1 MPSAPVAPP
10 SVWRRRVQVV
20 LPHGLTALLFV
31 ALALWLTFPL
41 VLTPHSH
48 VVGGGP
54 GDNLCFLWNTW
65 WFRRQLLEQAS
76 LGFWSDAI
84 FAPQGT
90 SLVLHTHTFLQAA
103 ISAVVLPWARATV
116 AHNVMLLI
124 GLAANGWAVYALCF
138 HYSRRV
144 VASLAGGLTFAWCA
158 YVSVHLLGHVNLV
171 HAWVIALFALALGR
185 FMERPSTRRAV
196 MVGGALAAAAYS
208 DYYHALYCVIFL
220 LITLLSSS
228 LTLGFTRRHGA
239 WRRAALTSLT
249 LAAVLTL
256 CGVVVAASGG
266 TEVTLG
272 SIRISIRSTRNIVA
286 AVGLLLL
293 AAASMRY
300 AVQRS
305 WVWRVG
311 TPRPSRQ
318 QWLAGAAIAGVL
330 LAPLAYSAVEL
341 FLRGDYVSPRE
352 LWRSSPSGIDASTL
366 VLGPPGHLVSGHW
379 TQDAY
384 ERFGIDV
391 IEQSGW
397 LGVLPVLATCLA
409 VRYARHRP
417 DVRLWLLTA
426 ATFFV
431 LSLGPFLRVC
441 GADTGLPLPYA
452 LLRHVPIFS
461 NARMPGRAIV
471 MVQLAVAVMTAIVL
485 ARLRTSN
492 AVAGAWTLALLVE
505 TLPTPTPLYLLP
517 IPDAVDVALRDATE
531 RGAVLEVPTGLRDS
545 FGERGHLDHR
555 LLAHQLV
562 HERPVVGGFVARLSP
577 SIINRYAH
585 SHVLSSALEISSSGP
600 QQQLGLF
607 TAAEARS
614 EGLAYLVV
622 NRDSGANSSA
632 LSRSTLESAGF
643 RFVTSAGNREL
654 YRTR

>member
-1 MPSAPVAPP
+1 ML
-10 SVWRRRVQVV
+10 Q
-20 LPHGLTALLFV
+20 HGLAALLFV
-31 ALALWLTFPL
+31 GIALWITFPL
-41 VLTPHSH
+41 VLSPNSH

-103 ISAVVLPWARATV
+103 ISAVVLPWARAAV

-138 HYSRRV
+138 HNSRRAL
-144 VASLAGGLTFAWCA
+144 ASLAGGLTFAWCT
-158 YVSVHLLGHVNLV
+158 YVSVHVLGHINLV
-171 HAWVIALFALALGR
+171 HAWVIPLFALALGR
-185 FMERPSTRRAV
+185 FMEAPSTRRAA

-208 DYYHALYCVIFL
+208 DYYHALYCMIFL
-220 LITLLSSS
+220 LITLLSTA

-239 WRRAALTSLT
+239 WRRAALTSLV
-249 LAAVLTL
+249 LAAVLIV
-256 CGVVVAASGG
+256 CGIVVVVSGG
-266 TEVTLG
+266 TEITLG
-272 SIRISIRSTRNIVA
+272 SVRISIRGTRNIVA

-300 AVQRS
+300 AITRS

-311 TPRPSRQ
+311 APRPSGR
-318 QWLAGAAIAGVL
+318 QWLAGAAFAGVL
-330 LAPLAYSAVEL
+330 AVPLAYSAVEL
-341 FLRGDYVSPRE
+341 LLRGDYVSQRV
-352 LWRSSPSGIDASTL
+352 LWRSSPSGIDIATM
-366 VLGPPGHLVSGHW
+366 VLGPPGHLVTGGW
-379 TQDAY
+379 TQATY
-384 ERFGIDV
+384 ERFGIDL

-397 LGVLPVLATCLA
+397 LGVLPVLAIGLA
-409 VRYARHRP
+409 VRYARRQT
-417 DVRLWLLTA
+417 DVRLWLFTA
-426 ATFFV
+426 ATFLV
-431 LSLGPFLRVC
+431 LSLGPFLRLW
-441 GADTGLPLPYA
+441 GTDTGLPLPYA
-452 LLRHVPIFS
+452 LLRYVPVVS

-471 MVQLAVAVMTAIVL
+471 MVQLATAVMTALVL
-485 ARLRTSN
+485 ARLGTRTV
-492 AVAGAWTLALLVE
+492 VAGAWTLALLAE
-505 TLPTPTPLYLLP
+505 TLPKPTPLYRLP
-517 IPDAVDVALRDATE
+517 IPDGVDLALRDETGH
-531 RGAVLEVPTGLRDS
+531 GAVLELPTGLRDG

-577 SIINRYAH
+577 GIVNRYAR
-585 SHVLSSALEISSSGP
+585 SSVLTNALEISSSGP
-600 QQQLGLF
+600 HQQLTLF

-622 NRDSGANSSA
+622 NRDGGTDFST
-632 LSRSTLESAGF
+632 LSRATLESAGF

-654 YRTR
+654 YRTH